1 MTQNITCPEC
11 KHTFSLADAHKK
23 EVENIKENAK
33 KLGIAEAKAEKAEV
47 NKKLAAREKELKAK
61 EEKIKFDKEKLAKDA
76 KKQAEAVANKKL
88 AAREKE
94 SKAKEEKIK
103 FDNDK
108 NLQKVKKD
116 YEKRLQTGKKEHFLD
131 IQRIKDKAKITSD
144 IASQTAVEKKGEAQE
159 ELLEDFLKAKFPYDK
174 IEPVKKGK
182 KGGDLI
188 QTVIDKKNNQ
198 AGIILHERKEVL
210 KFDEYWIN
218 KLLNDMAKI
227 NATQG
232 IIFTKSMPKKSNGLW
247 QEREGGRII
256 ICSED
261 YLLLEL
267 TVSLRRKIIL
277 QDFFHKSDK
286 NNKGGNLKPLEDF
299 LSSNE
304 FKLQY
309 RKSYKNLKS
318 EIDQIEKD
326 ERSFGNQIM
335 QRKKNYEDKK
345 LIMNNILP
353 KILMKANLPDFLD
366 GIDEDNLLE

>member
-33 KLGIAEAKAEKAEV
+33 KLGIAEAKAEKAKD
-47 NKKLAAREKELKAK
+47 NKKLAAREKEL
-61 EEKIKFDKEKLAKDA
+61 
-76 KKQAEAVANKKL
+76 
-88 AAREKE
+88 
-94 SKAKEEKIK
+94 KAKEEKIK

-198 AGIILHERKEVL
+198 AGTILHERKEVL

-277 QDFFHKSDK
+277 QEFFHKSDK

-309 RKSYKNLKS
+309 RKAFKNLKS

-335 QRKKNYEDKK
+335 QRMKNYEDKK

>member
-1 MTQNITCPEC
+1 MSQNITCPEC

-33 KLGIAEAKAEKAEV
+33 KLGIAEAKAEKAKD
-47 NKKLAAREKELKAK
+47 NKKLAAREKELKTK
-61 EEKIKFDKEKLAKDA
+61 EEKIKFDKEKLVKDA
-76 KKQAEAVANKKL
+76 KKQAEAEANRKL

-94 SKAKEEKIK
+94 LKVKEEKIK

-159 ELLEDFLKAKFPYDK
+159 ELLEDFLKDKFPYDK

-188 QTVIDKKNNQ
+188 QTVIDTKNNQ

-267 TVSLRRKIIL
+267 AVSLRRKIIL
-277 QDFFHKSDK
+277 QDFFHKSEK
-286 NNKGGNLKPLEDF
+286 HSGSGNLKPLTDF

-304 FKLQY
+304 FKLEY
-309 RKSYKNLKS
+309 RKAFKTLKS
-318 EIDQIEKD
+318 EFNQIEKD
-326 ERSFGNQIM
+326 ERSFSNQII

-345 LIMNNILP
+345 TIMNNILP
-353 KILMKANLPDFLD
+353 KILMKANLPDFLE